1 MAGTEK
7 ARQAILL
14 QDLLYDVIG
23 IPFLKTVIQIDNR
36 TEICIT
42 KKLVFHGQSKHIH
55 TRYNFIKECVEKGLL
70 EVEHIPDNEQKA
82 DILLKALAQTKYKE
96 MRELIGV
103 HDIDKRDFKLRRETV
118 EVSVREA

>member
-55 TRYNFIKECVEKGLL
+55 TRYNFIKECVEKRLL

-82 DILLKALAQTKYKE
+82 DILTKSLGRTKFKE
-96 MRELIGV
+96 MRDLIGIKDV
-103 HDIDKRDFKLRRETV
+103 CNDELKLKGENV
-118 EVSVREA
+118 G